1 MEVATIETL
10 YLYTRPK
17 RSGDPILFAELI
29 TAMGRALS
37 DSRCSTERA
46 RIGANFIYN
55 LEEQCILEL
64 QLNQDNQ
71 YIIKIINDAWIL
83 DIMRKCVKIH
93 HSTFPSLLPYDDW
106 DKFYHSTSAKLI
118 KSKAPELKK
127 ISPNT
132 HPIVFDSINRSQSV
146 GWNINK
152 RILPIAE
159 WCLKRQEAAFSDIW
173 NQVKKEAKATKSR
186 ESKTIIQIAKEFINS
201 TFYHLY
207 YLDFRGRCYPTTA
220 YLHEQG
226 SDLAKGL
233 LLRADKKRIGEGGYR
248 WLCISIASN
257 WAGASGRPDGAKTD
271 KIPMLERYQW
281 TQANLDVLLS
291 YARDPQ
297 KNKGWMDADKCWQFL
312 AACIELKKIH
322 DTVLYH
328 GANIY
333 DYESHLECFIDGSTN
348 GSQHLAALTR
358 DEVTAP
364 YVNLVPSRL
373 PGDLYTYVA
382 NSIWK
387 FVSVTLADLDP
398 NLVAAAEVFVDT
410 IIEMKA
416 QVRNTEPRSELR
428 KAHSEKLQYYRNQY
442 HYLEETAAFVFWNR
456 VKDLKERRKIVKR
469 GVMTL
474 PYGGTSYG
482 LGEQVLEDSKKHG
495 IDLLKDL
502 DMKWGTFM
510 GRLIFMN
517 CKDSLKNPMKLLD
530 IFSKA
535 GVKAEKRDEY
545 LSWTVPVTK
554 FPVIQHYDEGTIKK
568 VLIMYG
574 GRELKISIYH
584 SEFPTKAKRKQGQGA
599 APNIVHSLDAA
610 HLMLTK
616 VTCPFTVTTI
626 HDSYG
631 CLLADMDDL
640 FRIVRETFVDLYRVN
655 PLDYLMEEIQGDMSG
670 LEIGALDINSVL
682 KSEYCFS

>member
-1 MEVATIETL
+1 
-10 YLYTRPK
+10 
-17 RSGDPILFAELI
+17 
-29 TAMGRALS
+29 
-37 DSRCSTERA
+37 
-46 RIGANFIYN
+46 
-55 LEEQCILEL
+55 
-64 QLNQDNQ
+64 
-71 YIIKIINDAWIL
+71 
-83 DIMRKCVKIH
+83 
-93 HSTFPSLLPYDDW
+93 
-106 DKFYHSTSAKLI
+106 
-118 KSKAPELKK
+118 
-127 ISPNT
+127 
-132 HPIVFDSINRSQSV
+132 
-146 GWNINK
+146 
-152 RILPIAE
+152 
-159 WCLKRQEAAFSDIW
+159 
-173 NQVKKEAKATKSR
+173 
-186 ESKTIIQIAKEFINS
+186 
-201 TFYHLY
+201 
-207 YLDFRGRCYPTTA
+207 
-220 YLHEQG
+220 
-226 SDLAKGL
+226 
-233 LLRADKKRIGEGGYR
+233 
-248 WLCISIASN
+248 
-257 WAGASGRPDGAKTD
+257 
-271 KIPMLERYQW
+271 
-281 TQANLDVLLS
+281 
-291 YARDPQ
+291 
-297 KNKGWMDADKCWQFL
+297 
-312 AACIELKKIH
+312 
-322 DTVLYH
+322 
-328 GANIY
+328 
-333 DYESHLECFIDGSTN
+333 
-348 GSQHLAALTR
+348 
-358 DEVTAP
+358 
-364 YVNLVPSRL
+364 
-373 PGDLYTYVA
+373 
-382 NSIWK
+382 
-387 FVSVTLADLDP
+387 
-398 NLVAAAEVFVDT
+398 
-410 IIEMKA
+410 
-416 QVRNTEPRSELR
+416 
-428 KAHSEKLQYYRNQY
+428 
-442 HYLEETAAFVFWNR
+442 
-456 VKDLKERRKIVKR
+456 
-469 GVMTL
+469 MTL